1 MITVEYTWLE
11 VSKLFTRLAWISVCH
26 IPRHG
31 DLDSGSEVDSDN
43 ALISYHLPSVV
54 DCPVV
59 GGSKED
65 VSNETSPL
73 HVLTVERPEATESGW
88 AAHNRV
94 LLD

>member
-1 MITVEYTWLE
+1 
-11 VSKLFTRLAWISVCH
+11 
-26 IPRHG
+26 
-31 DLDSGSEVDSDN
+31 VDSDK

-65 VSNETSPL
+65 VSDETSQL
-73 HVLTVERPEATESGW
+73 HVLVALLEATESGW

-94 LLD
+94 LLG